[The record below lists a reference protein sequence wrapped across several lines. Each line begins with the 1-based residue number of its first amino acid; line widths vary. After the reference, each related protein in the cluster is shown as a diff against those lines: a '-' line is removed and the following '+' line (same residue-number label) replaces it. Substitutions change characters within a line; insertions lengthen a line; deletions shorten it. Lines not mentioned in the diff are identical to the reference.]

1 MSNTSNKKSVPVLS
15 KEIKSELDKFTTT
28 ASRIRFLLSNGY
40 SRGDTSRILGIR
52 YQWVRNVDLT
62 PIKTK

>member
-1 MSNTSNKKSVPVLS
+1 MSNTSNKKSVPNLS
-15 KEIKSELDKFTTT
+15 KSQSETLNSLTTT
-28 ASRIRFLLSNGY
+28 AAKIRYLLSEGY
-40 SRGDTSRILGIR
+40 SRGDTSRILQIR